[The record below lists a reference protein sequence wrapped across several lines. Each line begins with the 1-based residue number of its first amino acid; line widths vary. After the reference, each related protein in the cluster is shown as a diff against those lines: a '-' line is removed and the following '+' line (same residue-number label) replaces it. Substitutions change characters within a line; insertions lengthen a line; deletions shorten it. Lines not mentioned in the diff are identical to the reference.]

1 MTRTDSEDYIELRLH
16 HVTFHD
22 QLRRTDLIDWSGIT
36 FISAEGIQCHL
47 A

>member
-1 MTRTDSEDYIELRLH
+1 MTRADSEDYTELRCN

-36 FISAEGIQCHL
+36 FISAEGIQSRL